1 VNSPPADRKPKMTF
15 CPQGVVKMKNPLK
28 GWRIWEVAGFIV
40 LGVLPIFSLSLWMW
54 RFLSSDDFVGVG
66 LCSIALAGWMAIALS
81 LYEARKE

>member
-1 VNSPPADRKPKMTF
+1 
-15 CPQGVVKMKNPLK
+15 MKNPLK

-66 LCSIALAGWMAIALS
+66 LCSIALAGWVAIALS